1 MTDIS
6 APALEKAK
14 AKVQQLVP
22 NAPRVET
29 KVGGFSYVFPPRD
42 SRPKPSD
49 TDR

>member
-29 KVGGFSYVFPPRD
+29 KVRVFSCFVSALRGPTGMYRH
-42 SRPKPSD
+42 
-49 TDR
+49 